1 MIFEWDDEKEKIN
14 IAKHGID
21 FATAAKKITILEA
34 YRRHEFDEE
43 WAYRLA
49 ELYDKAGNTQKCV
62 ALCDEIILWFGIGTY
77 VDKAMALKEKYQP
90 LTEAQVKMLEA
101 MEARPAVPDDDCP
114 EYTEAELLHMMK
126 LAADRRASRQKQTVT
141 LRLSPAALRK
151 ARSLGKGYT
160 SVLSRVLESALNNPE
175 VIQRYL

>member
-1 MIFEWDDEKEKIN
+1 MITRKE
-14 IAKHGID
+14 ID
-21 FATAAKKITILEA
+21 FNE
-34 YRRHEFDEE
+34 
-43 WAYRLA
+43 
-49 ELYDKAGNTQKCV
+49 
-62 ALCDEIILWFGIGTY
+62 
-77 VDKAMALKEKYQP
+77 P

-126 LAADRRASRQKQTVT
+126 LAADRRASRQKQAVT